1 MKTIPIESFIPREPD
16 PRIQN
21 LLSLYSEFLEETVNY
36 GSHIMTWKPN
46 DADKGEQG
54 LPIVLFLRNY
64 LSYVDS
70 CSILVKKSSI
80 EPCHCLLRTSFENL
94 LYILYLTDDSSGKK
108 ALGYIIWNA
117 FEKSKLLTKHDGKS
131 KQYLDLVECYKKTEL
146 LNDVQ
151 PPIVKNIDKRKETN
165 RTLINAK
172 QYTEIVKEYHRTSG
186 KYKSK
191 PFAWYSLFDGP
202 SNIRYLAGRV
212 KLESFYEI
220 LYKSWSSSTHGTSVI
235 DGVITGDKN
244 GIAQIN
250 QIRLP
255 FDAESVTGISISLSA
270 FLFSKYIKAK
280 MPERE
285 SEFIQWYKQ
294 FSLDTKIILERKIF
308 LSK

>member
-1 MKTIPIESFIPREPD
+1 MRTTPINSFIPREPD
-16 PRIQN
+16 HRIKD
-21 LLSLYSEFLEETVNY
+21 LLRLYSEFLEETVNY

-46 DADKGEQG
+46 DFSNGEQG

-64 LSYVDS
+64 LSYIDS
-70 CSILVKKSSI
+70 CSILVKQSSI
-80 EPCHCLLRTSFENL
+80 EPCQSLLRTSFENL
-94 LYILYLTDDSSGKK
+94 LYILYLIDDNSGKK

-117 FEKSKLLTKHDGKS
+117 FEKAKLLSKVDGKS
-131 KQYLDLVECYKKTEL
+131 KQYLDLAKSYKKTEL
-146 LNDVQ
+146 LKDEQ
-151 PPIVKNIDKRKETN
+151 PIILKNIDKLKETN
-165 RTLINAK
+165 NNLINAK

-186 KYKSK
+186 KYNKR

-202 SNIRYLAGRV
+202 SSIRLLAERV

-235 DGVITGDKN
+235 DGVLSGDEN

-255 FDAESVTGISISLSA
+255 FDAESVTGISINLSA
-270 FLFSKYIKAK
+270 FLFSKFIKAK

-285 SEFIQWYKQ
+285 NEFTEWYKQ
-294 FSLDTKIILERKIF
+294 FREDTKIILDRKIF